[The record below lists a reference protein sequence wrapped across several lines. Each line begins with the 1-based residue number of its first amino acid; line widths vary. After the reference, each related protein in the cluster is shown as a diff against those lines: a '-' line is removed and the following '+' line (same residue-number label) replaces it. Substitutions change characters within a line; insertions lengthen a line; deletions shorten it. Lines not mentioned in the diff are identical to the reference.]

1 MRQEM
6 FEDGYTIVDGM
17 VEPDLLQRLI
27 AASRRCVQEAFDSDD
42 KNLHGGLVLKEPG
55 EQGPNARR
63 GVMMPGWNAPEF
75 AEYLGSDRV
84 LDCVRGFLNVEKED
98 LMMPDADC
106 ILYVGHKDGSDRAQ
120 GWHRDSQEFMKLGYG
135 EDGQR
140 QQYEYMQSEE
150 YWPQVGPFG
159 GPFDPNVPGSGG
171 LFGHS
176 TYIENNPGAQ
186 WVRWE
191 LALVDHEIDSG
202 VDYVP
207 GSHNRWRSDFEN
219 EISLSRQLSEQA
231 LADIPDI
238 KGVKPAGMTA
248 AAMSDG
254 ESGESLMPGGGIVQI
269 KAGQTVFWN
278 GDGFHRGRSREG
290 KERISLA
297 CGWAGPPP
305 QGWENV
311 NKDMTPRQVFDSLA

>member
-1 MRQEM
+1 MCVPQDTPLYSSGSKVPARANMESMPFGNDEESQRRR
-6 FEDGYTIVDGM
+6 FETLM
-17 VEPDLLQRLI
+17 
-27 AASRRCVQEAFDSDD
+27 S
-42 KNLHGGLVLKEPG
+42 PG
-55 EQGPNARR
+55 
-63 GVMMPGWNAPEF
+63 
-75 AEYLGSDRV
+75 
-84 LDCVRGFLNVEKED
+84 
-98 LMMPDADC
+98 
-106 ILYVGHKDGSDRAQ
+106 
-120 GWHRDSQEFMKLGYG
+120 
-135 EDGQR
+135 
-140 QQYEYMQSEE
+140 
-150 YWPQVGPFG
+150 YWPT
-159 GPFDPNVPGSGG
+159 PFDPDVAGSGG
-171 LFGHS
+171 LFGHN
-176 TYIENNPGAQ
+176 TYNENNPGAQ

-238 KGVKPAGMTA
+238 KGVKPTGMTA

-311 NKDMTPRQVFDSLA
+311 NKDMTPRQSLHHWKLNPIFRDALPSEWMKKSLDRWLLTQGYTEYDPTFYDSL